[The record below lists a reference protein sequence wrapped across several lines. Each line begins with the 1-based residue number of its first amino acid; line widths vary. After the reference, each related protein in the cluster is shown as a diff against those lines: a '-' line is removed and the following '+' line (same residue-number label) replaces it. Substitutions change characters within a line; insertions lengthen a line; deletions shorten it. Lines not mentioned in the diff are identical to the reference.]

1 MKWKSVGNEKQGMTE
16 FMRMMSQ
23 KRNCKW
29 MRMMTWNEMRGLE
42 WNWIGV
48 SVIVAGERK
57 NGMGMDENE
66 WIENMDANGNEKQE
80 WVVMKVMEVK

>member
-1 MKWKSVGNEKQGMTE
+1 MKGEYTTE
-16 FMRMMSQ
+16 RERTKSQ
-23 KRNCKW
+23 KRDRKW
-29 MRMMTWNEMRGLE
+29 MGMIKWNEMRGLE

-57 NGMGMDENE
+57 NGMGMDENI

-80 WVVMKVMEVK
+80 WVVMKVMELK